1 MIPGTKTA
9 NYGIGWLLLL
19 LALTG
24 QTALAAS
31 AAHRA
36 QHGMVVTQ
44 SAIASDVGAQVLR
57 AGGNA
62 IDAAVATAFALAV
75 TYPEAGNIGGGG
87 FLVYQPHEGGA
98 DAYDFRE
105 TAPTGSHPEMWLD
118 EEGGYSPARQYVGPV
133 AAGVPG
139 TVAGLHR
146 AWRDHGSL
154 PWAELV
160 APAIALARNG
170 FPIPEDLARTIAATL
185 PRMEAYPASLA
196 QFSRDGTPMAPGE
209 LLVQRDLARTLELI
223 AADGPD
229 AFYRGPIAE
238 QIVALMASTGGLI
251 TAGDLASYRAVKR
264 KPIRGTYRGYEIV
277 SMPPP
282 SSGGVALV
290 QTLNMLEGYDIA
302 GEGFGSARTL
312 HLITEA
318 LRRTFADRAR
328 YLADPDF
335 VKDMP
340 VRRLTSKSYAADLRE
355 TISLNRAGK
364 SSPATFEWPTASND
378 TAHFSVV
385 DAQRNAVSLTY
396 TLNGRYGNQMVVPGA
411 GFLLNNEMGDFN
423 PVPGLTDERGL
434 IGTTP
439 NLAAPG
445 KRMLSSMSPT
455 IVLKDGEVFMVTG
468 ARGGRSIISTV
479 LQTIMNVVD
488 HGMNAQ
494 AAVDARRIHHQ
505 WLPDRLRYEPQ
516 SFSRDTLNALRWLG
530 HEIEQGGA
538 SWSNA
543 EVIVVADDGWLEGG
557 DDRRRSRGSVAGY

>member
-1 MIPGTKTA
+1 
-9 NYGIGWLLLL
+9 
-19 LALTG
+19 
-24 QTALAAS
+24 
-31 AAHRA
+31 
-36 QHGMVVTQ
+36 
-44 SAIASDVGAQVLR
+44 
-57 AGGNA
+57 
-62 IDAAVATAFALAV
+62 
-75 TYPEAGNIGGGG
+75 
-87 FLVYQPHEGGA
+87 
-98 DAYDFRE
+98 
-105 TAPTGSHPEMWLD
+105 
-118 EEGGYSPARQYVGPV
+118 
-133 AAGVPG
+133 
-139 TVAGLHR
+139 
-146 AWRDHGSL
+146 
-154 PWAELV
+154 
-160 APAIALARNG
+160 
-170 FPIPEDLARTIAATL
+170 
-185 PRMEAYPASLA
+185 
-196 QFSRDGTPMAPGE
+196 
-209 LLVQRDLARTLELI
+209 
-223 AADGPD
+223 
-229 AFYRGPIAE
+229 
-238 QIVALMASTGGLI
+238 MASTGGLI

-264 KPIRGTYRGYEIV
+264 KPIRGAYRGYEIV

-290 QTLNMLEGYDIA
+290 QTLNQLEGYDIA

-340 VRRLTSKSYAADLRE
+340 VKRLTSKSYATELRE
-355 TISLNRAGK
+355 TISLNRAGV
-364 SSPATFEWPTASND
+364 SSPESFEWPATGND

-423 PVPGLTDERGL
+423 PVPGLTDERGR

-494 AAVDARRIHHQ
+494 AAVDARRVHHQ
-505 WLPDRLRYEPQ
+505 WLPDRLLYEPQ

-543 EVIVVADDGWLEGG
+543 EVIVVAEDGWLEGG
-557 DDRRRSRGSVAGY
+557 DDRRRSRGAVAGY

>member
-1 MIPGTKTA
+1 M
-9 NYGIGWLLLL
+9 
-19 LALTG
+19 
-24 QTALAAS
+24 
-31 AAHRA
+31 
-36 QHGMVVTQ
+36 
-44 SAIASDVGAQVLR
+44 
-57 AGGNA
+57 
-62 IDAAVATAFALAV
+62 

-87 FLVYQPHEGGA
+87 FLVYHARDGHA

-105 TAPTGSHPEMWLD
+105 TAPTGSHPQMWLD
-118 EEGGYSPARQYVGPV
+118 EDGEYSPARQYLGPI

-139 TVAGLHR
+139 TVAGLHK
-146 AWRDHGSL
+146 AWRDHGSM
-154 PWAELV
+154 PWKDLL
-160 APAIALARNG
+160 APAIDLAGKG
-170 FPIPEDLARTIAATL
+170 FAIPEDLARSIAATL
-185 PRMEAYPASLA
+185 PRMGAFPASLA
-196 QFSRDGTPMAPGE
+196 QFSREGAPFAAGE
-209 LLVQRDLARTLELI
+209 LLVQSDLAATLTLI
-223 AADGPD
+223 AQEGPD
-229 AFYRGPIAE
+229 AFYLGRIAE

-251 TAGDLASYRAVKR
+251 TAKDLASYRAVKR
-264 KPIRGTYRGYEIV
+264 KPVRGTYRGYEIV

-282 SSGGVALV
+282 SSGGVVLV
-290 QTLNMLEGYDIA
+290 QALNVLEGYDIA
-302 GEGFGSARTL
+302 GEGFSSARTL
-312 HLITEA
+312 HLTTEA
-318 LRRTFADRAR
+318 LRRAFADRAR

-340 VRRLTSKSYAADLRE
+340 LQRLISKSYAAELRD
-355 TISLNRAGK
+355 TISLARAAA
-364 SSPATFEWPTASND
+364 SAPDSFEWPAASND

-385 DAQRNAVSLTY
+385 DAQRNAVSLTF

-423 PVPGLTDERGL
+423 PVPGLTDERGR

-455 IVLKDGEVFMVTG
+455 IVLKDDQLFMVTG

-505 WLPDRLRYEPQ
+505 WLPDRLRYEPH
-516 SFSRDTLNALRWLG
+516 SFSRDTLHALRWLG
-530 HEIEQGGA
+530 HQIEEGGE

-543 EVIVVADDGWLEGG
+543 EVIVVASDGWLEGG
-557 DDRRRSRGSVAGY
+557 DDRRRSRGAAAGH

>member
-1 MIPGTKTA
+1 
-9 NYGIGWLLLL
+9 
-19 LALTG
+19 
-24 QTALAAS
+24 
-31 AAHRA
+31 
-36 QHGMVVTQ
+36 
-44 SAIASDVGAQVLR
+44 
-57 AGGNA
+57 
-62 IDAAVATAFALAV
+62 
-75 TYPEAGNIGGGG
+75 
-87 FLVYQPHEGGA
+87 
-98 DAYDFRE
+98 
-105 TAPTGSHPEMWLD
+105 
-118 EEGGYSPARQYVGPV
+118 
-133 AAGVPG
+133 
-139 TVAGLHR
+139 
-146 AWRDHGSL
+146 
-154 PWAELV
+154 
-160 APAIALARNG
+160 
-170 FPIPEDLARTIAATL
+170 
-185 PRMEAYPASLA
+185 MEAYPAALA
-196 QFSRDGTPMAPGE
+196 QFSRDGAPFAPGE

-223 AADGPD
+223 AAEGPA
-229 AFYRGPIAE
+229 AFYTGRIAE

-264 KPIRGTYRGYEIV
+264 EPVRGTYRGYEIV

-290 QTLNMLEGYDIA
+290 QTLNILEGYDIA

-312 HLITEA
+312 HLTAEA

-340 VRRLTSKSYAADLRE
+340 IGRLTSKSYAAELRK
-355 TISLNRAGK
+355 TISLNRASA
-364 SSPATFEWPTASND
+364 SSPGSFEWPAASND

-385 DAQRNAVSLTY
+385 DAKRNAVALTY

-423 PVPGLTDERGL
+423 PVPGLTDERGR
-434 IGTTP
+434 IGTAP

-445 KRMLSSMSPT
+445 KRMLSSMAPA
-455 IVLKDGEVFMVTG
+455 IVLRNGELFMVTG

-479 LQTIMNVVD
+479 LQTIMNVAD

-505 WLPDRLRYEPQ
+505 WLPDRLLYEPL
-516 SFSRDTLNALRWLG
+516 SFSRETLNALRGLG
-530 HEIEQGGA
+530 HEVEEGGA

-543 EVIVVADDGWLEGG
+543 EIIVVAADGWLEGG